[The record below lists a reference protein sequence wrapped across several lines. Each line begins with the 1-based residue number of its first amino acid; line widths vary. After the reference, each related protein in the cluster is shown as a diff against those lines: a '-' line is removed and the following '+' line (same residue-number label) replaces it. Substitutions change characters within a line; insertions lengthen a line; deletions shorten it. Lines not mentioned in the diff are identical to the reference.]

1 MARNDEKAR
10 YAVAAAVGVVF
21 FVLIGFF
28 AYSTEA
34 GVDGSQPLTYWLSW
48 PIRFGVI
55 WWVAL
60 GAIVGAALNFLHSR
74 PLEETRQR
82 DTERPSEADA
92 LDGYGEMSDEER
104 RSRISAIIDRP
115 SEASRL

>member
-1 MARNDEKAR
+1 MSWDHEKTR
-10 YAVAAAVGVVF
+10 YAVAMALGVVF

-60 GAIVGAALNFLHSR
+60 GAVVGAALNFLHSR
-74 PLEETRQR
+74 PPEEARQR
-82 DTERPSEADA
+82 GAERPSEAEA
-92 LDGYGEMSDEER
+92 VEGYGEMSDEER
-104 RSRISAIIDRP
+104 RGRLAAIVGSKSSSGRT
-115 SEASRL
+115 